1 MQQKVFTEQEIEGRK
16 VPRLVLPDVLTN
28 KQAAALAMPPQ
39 TLSLS
44 ELYSIIA
51 NLEERGQNP
60 GRYRLALWQKLV
72 LPVMTAAMIMI
83 SLPFVCGPTRS
94 SSLGWLIMV
103 GAIIGVAFFIL
114 NQILGYTGLIFQ
126 ISPFWTTLFP
136 ALAVLAAGIVLT
148 RKTI

>member
-1 MQQKVFTEQEIEGRK
+1 MPQ
-16 VPRLVLPDVLTN
+16 LVLSGLLTS
-28 KQAAALAMPPQ
+28 KQAAVLALPPQ

-51 NLEERGQNP
+51 NLQKREQNP
-60 GRYRLALWQKLV
+60 GRYRLALWQKLS

-94 SSLGWLIMV
+94 ASLGWHIMV
-103 GAIIGVAFFIL
+103 GAIIGVAFFFL
-114 NQILGYTGLIFQ
+114 NQILGYTGLILQ

-136 ALAVLAAGIVLT
+136 ALAVLAGGIFLT
-148 RKTI
+148 RKTV